1 MDLSILPWRSTSFA
15 GPDPARPNSYLQVFR
30 NGIIE
35 AVDGCM
41 TQNSRQVG
49 SFPASY
55 VEAKLIAALRR
66 IFALQQELGVMP
78 PLLVMLT
85 LVGVAGLNID
95 RNDIYFLSQSSPIDR
110 DVLMIPETLV
120 EVYPDMADGV
130 FRPIFDVVW
139 NAAGYSACPNYNDN
153 GVWTS
158 KDFH

>member
-15 GPDPARPNSYLQVFR
+15 DPDPARPNSYLQVFR

-66 IFALQQELGVMP
+66 MFALQQELGVMP

-85 LVGVAGLNID
+85 L
-95 RNDIYFLSQSSPIDR
+95 
-110 DVLMIPETLV
+110 LV
-120 EVYPDMADGV
+120 WPV
-130 FRPIFDVVW
+130 
-139 NAAGYSACPNYNDN
+139 
-153 GVWTS
+153 
-158 KDFH
+158 